1 MFFFT
6 IPKNI
11 RIFANSIK
19 DKIIRSMRKIFYLL
33 MMALPLMASAQT
45 TAPMGIFVSQNQGTV
60 DWPAVREQNDL
71 EFVYI
76 MTTTGATITDQRCL
90 TNLVQAQKVGLPLGC
105 VHRYDRHY
113 SAQGQMDN
121 FKSAVKGCQMDL
133 APIVYV
139 VPDNPYDL
147 NIKRLDMLLQM
158 MEKEYGVKPL
168 IMTSQEAYLK
178 YFSLE
183 RYGAYHVVIVSN
195 GLKFPATRYT
205 FWQYTDKEKVA
216 GIVEYVPGW
225 KLHLTYKL
233 ADVRIK
239 N

>member
-1 MFFFT
+1 
-6 IPKNI
+6 
-11 RIFANSIK
+11 
-19 DKIIRSMRKIFYLL
+19 MRKFFLFL
-33 MMALPLMASAQT
+33 MVALPMMAGAQT
-45 TAPMGIFVSQNQGTV
+45 TAPMGIFVSQQQGTV

-76 MTTTGATITDQRCL
+76 MATTGATIVDSRCL
-90 TNLVQAQKVGLPLGC
+90 TNMVQAQKTGMPLGC
-105 VHRYDRHY
+105 VHRYDRHF
-113 SAQGQMDN
+113 SAQGQFDN
-121 FKSAVKGCQMDL
+121 FKATVKGCQMNL
-133 APIVYV
+133 APAVMV

-147 NIKRLDMLLQM
+147 NVKRLDMLLGM

-183 RYGAYHVVIVSN
+183 RYGAYHVIIVT
-195 GLKFPATRYT
+195 GALKFPSTRYT

-216 GIVEYVPGW
+216 GIMEYVPCL

-233 ADVRIK
+233 ADVK
-239 N
+239 M

>member
-1 MFFFT
+1 
-6 IPKNI
+6 
-11 RIFANSIK
+11 
-19 DKIIRSMRKIFYLL
+19 MRKFFLFF
-33 MMALPLMASAQT
+33 MVALPMVAGAQT
-45 TAPMGIFVSQNQGTV
+45 TAPMGIFVSQQQGTV

-76 MTTTGATITDQRCL
+76 MATTGATIVDSRCL
-90 TNLVQAQKVGLPLGC
+90 TNMVQAQKTGMPLGC
-105 VHRYDRHY
+105 VHRYDRHF
-113 SAQGQMDN
+113 SAQGQFDN
-121 FKSAVKGCQMDL
+121 FKATVKGCQMNL
-133 APIVYV
+133 APAVMV

-147 NIKRLDMLLQM
+147 NVKRLDMLLGM

-183 RYGAYHVVIVSN
+183 RYGAYHVIIVT
-195 GLKFPATRYT
+195 GALKFPSTRYT

-216 GIVEYVPGW
+216 GIMEYVPGL

-233 ADVRIK
+233 ADVK
-239 N
+239 M

>member
-1 MFFFT
+1 MV
-6 IPKNI
+6 
-11 RIFANSIK
+11 AG
-19 DKIIRSMRKIFYLL
+19 
-33 MMALPLMASAQT
+33 AQT
-45 TAPMGIFVSQNQGTV
+45 TAPMGIFVSQQQGTV
-60 DWPAVREQNDL
+60 DWPTVREQNDL

-76 MTTTGATITDQRCL
+76 MATTGATIVDGRCL
-90 TNLVQAQKVGLPLGC
+90 TNMVQVQKTGMPLGC
-105 VHRYDRHY
+105 VHRYDRHF
-113 SAQGQMDN
+113 SAQGQFDN
-121 FKSAVKGCQMDL
+121 FKATVKGCQMDL
-133 APIVYV
+133 APAVMV

-147 NIKRLDMLLQM
+147 NVKRLDMLLGM

-183 RYGAYHVVIVSN
+183 RYGAYHVIIVTDA
-195 GLKFPATRYT
+195 LKFPSTRYT

-216 GIVEYVPGW
+216 GIMDYVPGL

-233 ADVRIK
+233 ANVKIAHL